1 MLLID
6 IYLYIKRRADKR
18 PVYLK
23 NFVDQGHHHGTR
35 TEDPTVSIIIPTRDK
50 VELLRACVESVI
62 EITIYKNYEIVVVDN
77 QSVDP
82 ETLQYFDD
90 LISRG
95 VRILKY
101 PQEFNYSAICNMAA
115 ANSTAKYLCFLNNDT
130 EIIESDWLGNLVDH
144 AANAEVG
151 VAGSLLLYPNS
162 TIQHA
167 GIALGY
173 TGIAGHPYSGE
184 TQTTAHLQGCFSV
197 SGATFACVVIAAN
210 KFNKVGGLDELLPVG
225 LNDVDFCLSATKAG
239 LQNLVCTRSVMTHA
253 ESKSRKSMKSI
264 GGAFRAVRDVLYLSN
279 KHSDELKA
287 DPYFL
292 R

>member
-23 NFVDQGHHHGTR
+23 NFVDQSHHHGTR
-35 TEDPTVSIIIPTRDK
+35 TEDPSVSIIIPTRDK

-144 AANAEVG
+144 AEGQVGRPARGQHQLVVLGG
-151 VAGSLLLYPNS
+151 VATEEHQLHRA
-162 TIQHA
+162 QVA
-167 GIALGY
+167 
-173 TGIAGHPYSGE
+173 
-184 TQTTAHLQGCFSV
+184 
-197 SGATFACVVIAAN
+197 
-210 KFNKVGGLDELLPVG
+210 PVG
-225 LNDVDFCLSATKAG
+225 LGEAHHLFVEAG
-239 LQNLVCTRSVMTHA
+239 HALQVPHVEAHVA
-253 ESKSRKSMKSI
+253 ERQ
-264 GGAFRAVRDVLYLSN
+264 GPGAFEQFAHVVS
-279 KHSDELKA
+279 
-287 DPYFL
+287 
-292 R
+292 

>member
-23 NFVDQGHHHGTR
+23 NFVDQSHHHGTR
-35 TEDPTVSIIIPTRDK
+35 TEDPSVSIIIPTRDK
-50 VELLRACVESVI
+50 VELLRACIESVI

-82 ETLQYFDD
+82 ETLQYFDY

-101 PQEFNYSAICNMAA
+101 PQEFNYSAICNLAA
-115 ANSTAKYLCFLNNDT
+115 ANSNAEYLCFLNNDT

-144 AANAEVG
+144 AAQAEVG
-151 VAGSLLLYPNS
+151 VAGSLLLYPDS

-173 TGIAGHPYSGE
+173 TGVAGHPYAGASRK
-184 TQTTAHLQGCFSV
+184 TANFQRCFSA
-197 SGATFACVVIAAN
+197 SGATFACVVISSE
-210 KFNKVGGLDELLPVG
+210 KFNGVGRLDEHLPIG
-225 LNDVDFCLSATKAG
+225 LNDVDFCIRASASG
-239 LQNLVCTRSVMTHA
+239 LTNIVCTKTVLMHA

-264 GGAFRAVRDVLYLSN
+264 SGSFRAIRDVIYLSD
-279 KHSDELKA
+279 KHSDVLEA